1 MNSMDMRVLGAS
13 ALTAAIV
20 SVSIGYVTARRDCPT
35 VIQVRDVPAVLT
47 VPPTPPVVA
56 PGVAAP
62 VAAPVEEEVE
72 EEAIEVDDTDVDVD
86 INDCEALKEKGMNHI
101 NVGEHTA
108 ALTAFEA
115 SLQCQD
121 DPYVRQLAF
130 MESCASANSL
140 KAKIFYKKLT
150 PAQQTKFA
158 QICIRQKP
166 PVAYE

>member
-1 MNSMDMRVLGAS
+1 MNAMDMRVLGAS

-20 SVSIGYVTARRDCPT
+20 SVSIGFVMARRDCPT
-35 VIQVRDVPAVLT
+35 LVAVPTAPAVVAVPAA
-47 VPPTPPVVA
+47 PPVVA
-56 PGVAAP
+56 A
-62 VAAPVEEEVE
+62 VEEEEIEEEVVE
-72 EEAIEVDDTDVDVD
+72 EAVDTYDDVSLD
-86 INDCEALKEKGMNHI
+86 DCEALKEKGMGHI
-101 NVGEHTA
+101 NLGQHTA
-108 ALTAFEA
+108 ALNAFEA

-130 MESCASANSL
+130 MEACASGNTL